1 MWQIIS
7 TYIGIVIMM
16 IGIIVFGIIVL
27 NEKPKI
33 SKIQLI
39 LTLLI
44 LCILHTIV
52 YLSLKGTIKTIII
65 CIINVFLYKF
75 IFKISIKKSIF
86 LSFIY
91 LIILIILELAELF
104 VITELLKISK
114 EFCYN
119 TYAGTIISNTL
130 ICIIFIIITYFFKD
144 ILRKT
149 INNKIENNTKIIIFS
164 ILISICTG
172 MFFFT
177 IIKTYTFNSDVL
189 LYLIAIIILLIVLF
203 SLIKQTIENN
213 KLTKKY
219 DKLLEFM
226 TTYENEIE
234 KQRVLRHETKNEF
247 LTIKAK
253 INDKQKNKEIITYI
267 DEILKEKITVKQEEY
282 AKFGYL
288 PANGIKG
295 LCYLKTQEAQDKGLS
310 TNINISKRIKKSNI
324 YNLNIK
330 EQRNLGKILGVL
342 LDNAIE
348 ASLSSKDKQFGI
360 EVYLNLNKECQI
372 IISNSYDGAIDLNKI
387 GKEKF
392 STKGKNRGHGLLLVK
407 QIVGYDNVFDVKT
420 NITNELYIQMVTIK
434 NDK

>member
-7 TYIGIVIMM
+7 GYISLLITT
-16 IGIIVFGIIVL
+16 IGVFAFARIVL
-27 NEKPKI
+27 NEKIKI
-33 SKIQLI
+33 SKIKFILLFLI
-39 LTLLI
+39 I
-44 LCILHTIV
+44 SILHTIIF
-52 YLSLKGTIKTIII
+52 LNLEGTLKTLIMISVDV
-65 CIINVFLYKF
+65 VFYK
-75 IFKISIKKSIF
+75 ITFKISNRKSMF
-86 LSFIY
+86 LTCLYI
-91 LIILIILELAELF
+91 IILLIPDLLQLIF
-104 VITELLKISK
+104 ITKVLKIGK
-114 EFCYN
+114 NFCYN
-119 TYAGTIISNTL
+119 EFAGSILGNLTT
-130 ICIIFIIITYFFKD
+130 CILFILITYMFRKFFRNIIK
-144 ILRKT
+144 
-149 INNKIENNTKIIIFS
+149 NKIENNKKIITLSVLTLIC
-164 ILISICTG
+164 ILG
-172 MFFFT
+172 FFYT
-177 IIKTYTFNSDVL
+177 IIKEFRFSNDII
-189 LYLIAIIILLIVLF
+189 LYLIAIIILIIVLY

-213 KLTKKY
+213 KLTRKY

-226 TTYENEIE
+226 TTYENEVE

-253 INDKQKNKEIITYI
+253 INDKQKNREIIAYI
-267 DEILKEKITVKQEEY
+267 DEILKEKIIVKQEEY

-295 LCYLKTQEAQDKGLS
+295 LCYLKTQEAQDKGLK

-348 ASLSSKDKQFGI
+348 ASLNSKNRQFGI

-372 IISNSYDGAIDLNKI
+372 IISNSYAGEINLNKI

-407 QIVGYDNVFDVKT
+407 HIIGNNNIFDVKS
-420 NITNELYIQMVTIK
+420 NITNELYIQIVTINK
-434 NDK
+434 T

>member
-7 TYIGIVIMM
+7 GYISQIITTIGFFLFGKIVTNKKVENQQK
-16 IGIIVFGIIVL
+16 IIISIFIVSVINTII
-27 NEKPKI
+27 
-33 SKIQLI
+33 
-39 LTLLI
+39 
-44 LCILHTIV
+44 
-52 YLSLKGTIKTIII
+52 YLKFNGTIKTISMA
-65 CIINVFLYKF
+65 IINILFYKYT
-75 IFKISIKKSIF
+75 FKKSYQKSIF
-86 LSFIY
+86 ITFIY
-91 LIILIILELAELF
+91 MLILL
-104 VITELLKISK
+104 ITEIIELVFITEILNVSK
-114 EFCYN
+114 DFGYN
-119 TYAGTIISNTL
+119 TYGGTIISNIITF
-130 ICIIFIIITYFFKD
+130 IIFILITCLLQKF
-144 ILRKT
+144 LRKVFN
-149 INNKIENNTKIIIFS
+149 IKFENNMKIVVF
-164 ILISICTG
+164 LISISICIL
-172 MFFFT
+172 MFFYS
-177 IIKTYTFNSDVL
+177 IIKNFTLSGDSL

-213 KLTKKY
+213 KLTRKY

-387 GKEKF
+387 GKEKI

-407 QIVGYDNVFDVKT
+407 HIIENNNVFDVKN
-420 NITNELYIQMVTIK
+420 NITNELYIQTVTINK
-434 NDK
+434 S